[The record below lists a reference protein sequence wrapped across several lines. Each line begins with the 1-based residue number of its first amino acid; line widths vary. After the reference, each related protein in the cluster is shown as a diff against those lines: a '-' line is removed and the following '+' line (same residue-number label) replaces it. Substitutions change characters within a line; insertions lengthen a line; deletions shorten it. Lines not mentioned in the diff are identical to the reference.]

1 MSTVENLPTY
11 PVVPEPLF
19 DLLSLDR
26 LLPLETSW
34 RRLLF
39 RLRLEETDG
48 EYPSDTSSL
57 MGAPPTFSQETL
69 SLAAPLGAKFDLG
82 PMELSL
88 NPEAGYEGDSDE
100 VEEGGDDD
108 DAVSIAGIPTI
119 ALLPHTCYYYSTRNQ
134 PRHPLL
140 RQRSN
145 CSMLS
150 FELESQEF
158 ETVFIRM

>member
-69 SLAAPLGAKFDLG
+69 SLAEIGRAH
-82 PMELSL
+82 
-88 NPEAGYEGDSDE
+88 
-100 VEEGGDDD
+100 V
-108 DAVSIAGIPTI
+108 
-119 ALLPHTCYYYSTRNQ
+119 
-134 PRHPLL
+134 
-140 RQRSN
+140 
-145 CSMLS
+145 
-150 FELESQEF
+150 
-158 ETVFIRM
+158 